1 MIDAVIYGLTPIE
14 KIEKLFIALPDTK
27 LSMFKKGKSL
37 NCFKLSAL
45 IPGTVMSPD
54 TKNENNEDCK

>member
-14 KIEKLFIALPDTK
+14 KIEKLLIALPDTK

-37 NCFKLSAL
+37 NCY
-45 IPGTVMSPD
+45 MSPD